1 MNDVPTFATHYFLAS
16 SKPFRNLS
24 DVPESEIDAVI
35 SDLSN
40 GAGAQSKRV
49 FGRRYMKL
57 RKLTEEKLRR
67 LFIEAGGKPE
77 RLAPHYLVLGTSDWF
92 KGLSAETLE
101 LRIGLDVLSEDI
113 VSATYADSFTAMG
126 FGPLFGLPYEE
137 KVYHNR
143 VFKLA
148 DLPGLIAEHGLPA
161 DLIDPDY
168 QGYAN
173 RPFEKYI
180 EIQIWSD
187 DPVRQF
193 LD

>member
-35 SDLSN
+35 SDLN
-40 GAGAQSKRV
+40 GASAQSKRV

-77 RLAPHYLVLGTSDWF
+77 RSAPHYLVLGTSDWF

-101 LRIGLDVLSEDI
+101 LRISLDGLSADT
-113 VSATYADSFTAMG
+113 VSATYPDSFTAMG
-126 FGPLFGLPYEE
+126 FGPLFGCHTKRKCITTKSSSL
-137 KVYHNR
+137 R
-143 VFKLA
+143 
-148 DLPGLIAEHGLPA
+148 IC
-161 DLIDPDY
+161 
-168 QGYAN
+168 
-173 RPFEKYI
+173 
-180 EIQIWSD
+180 
-187 DPVRQF
+187 